1 MKFLAVT
8 RRHTDR
14 FSEAQ
19 FAEYL
24 PAEADRARANY
35 AAGAFREI
43 YSRGDIPGAVI
54 VIEAP
59 DLEAAA
65 ALMAAL
71 PLSQNDMM
79 EVEVIPLRP
88 YRGFIGG

>member
-14 FSEAQ
+14 FSQAE
-19 FAEYL
+19 FAEHL
-24 PAEADRARANY
+24 PAEADQARANY
-35 AAGAFREI
+35 ASGVFREI

-65 ALMAAL
+65 ALVAAL
-71 PLSQNDMM
+71 PLSQQAMM